1 MRYVLA
7 VIIPLIIYFGI
18 GWIAKDIYFS
28 MWEIT
33 ASTTIRDIYNKEI
46 FIYCC
51 VAVGYIFI
59 CFQITDELV
68 MIYFGAVPVIAY
80 ILCAYIFP
88 MSEGA
93 ALLNSILCVV
103 VLIYASMLV
112 ATKDDL

>member
-1 MRYVLA
+1 
-7 VIIPLIIYFGI
+7 
-18 GWIAKDIYFS
+18 
-28 MWEIT
+28 
-33 ASTTIRDIYNKEI
+33 
-46 FIYCC
+46 
-51 VAVGYIFI
+51 
-59 CFQITDELV
+59 